1 MSVWKTERT
10 RSADGAP
17 VLTNRKSRLL
27 SATRSFR
34 DSSPSVVAMSRD
46 ATFSESAR
54 WAGFAKTKGLAA
66 GGPGDIRNQFSMDR
80 KWAGTQEML
89 DFKVTR
95 EDIEK
100 DAKVNAKMW
109 LRHPAYKMTLASARE
124 GADADGDGLID
135 REEFKALLQASGY
148 SGGAI
153 QKIFAQIDADGDG
166 QLTEAEIKKL
176 SQGSATLQSA
186 G

>member
-1 MSVWKTERT
+1 
-10 RSADGAP
+10 
-17 VLTNRKSRLL
+17 
-27 SATRSFR
+27 
-34 DSSPSVVAMSRD
+34 
-46 ATFSESAR
+46 
-54 WAGFAKTKGLAA
+54 
-66 GGPGDIRNQFSMDR
+66 MDR

-176 SQGSATLQSA
+176 LMRQLVEPVQWESLIKSVISSGKTSLHELGPGQQIKAMVKRIDQQCWKKFTNA
-186 G
+186 RV